1 MIINLPVPLCHCL
14 MASAKVRLKLEYLPS
29 AAAALIVRKSIES
42 RCVRCVAGGGTS
54 QYFVTRLQSCGRA
67 RKPQIIRNV
76 QLFQSLHCLQ
86 IHKYTQYTHMGS
98 EMLWPRV
105 PGVLVLVSRF
115 MVSINKAEAAVPRRQ
130 LWRAVT
136 RCSHIYRR

>member
-1 MIINLPVPLCHCL
+1 MSCDNDTSIFT
-14 MASAKVRLKLEYLPS
+14 KVRLKLEYLPS

-54 QYFVTRLQSCGRA
+54 QYFVTRLQSCGRGA
-67 RKPQIIRNV
+67 EAANYTKCPIISIITLLTNTQI
-76 QLFQSLHCLQ
+76 
-86 IHKYTQYTHMGS
+86 YTHMGS
-98 EMLWPRV
+98 EMLWPRM